1 MNIEF
6 TYSGHGEMDF
16 MAMGQKR
23 ECQDSLF
30 TPTSSLARSPGH
42 PFYESL
48 NRILSKHGFDVF
60 VEEKCQSF
68 YAEHRGRPSIPP
80 GVYFRMFF
88 LGYFEGWDSERG
100 IAWRVK
106 DSLSLRA
113 FIGYNLSQD
122 TPDHSSLSRIRQ
134 RLPVELHQD
143 VFNWVVTVLAKEKLL
158 KGKTVGV
165 DATTLEANAA
175 MRSIVRRDTGETY
188 RDYVTGLAEA
198 SGIEDPTDEDVRKFD
213 KKRKKKTS
221 NTDWHNPHDP
231 DARVT
236 KMKDGRTHMA
246 HKVEHVTDVD
256 TSAIVA
262 VTLRP
267 GDEGDSQSL
276 PGSLAQAAQTLEA
289 VAADPEARKHIHDK
303 PLSEVVTDKG
313 YHSNET
319 LVSLKESSIRSYIAE
334 PDRGR
339 RKWEGK
345 HDARDAVYANRRRIK
360 GNRSALLR
368 CLRAERVERG
378 FAHNYDTGGMRR
390 IHLRGHENIFKR
402 LVTHVAGH
410 NLGLLMRQI
419 CGAGTPR
426 GLQDLNV
433 LFESMIQRIQHSR
446 IASFLCKTRLS
457 LVA

>member
-48 NRILSKHGFDVF
+48 NRILSKHGFDGF

-88 LGYFEGWDSERG
+88 LGYFEGLDSERG

-289 VAADPEARKHIHDK
+289 VAADPEAR
-303 PLSEVVTDKG
+303 
-313 YHSNET
+313 
-319 LVSLKESSIRSYIAE
+319 
-334 PDRGR
+334 
-339 RKWEGK
+339 
-345 HDARDAVYANRRRIK
+345 DAVYANRRRIK

>member
-88 LGYFEGWDSERG
+88 LGYFEGLDSERG

-262 VTLRP
+262 V
-267 GDEGDSQSL
+267 
-276 PGSLAQAAQTLEA
+276 
-289 VAADPEARKHIHDK
+289 
-303 PLSEVVTDKG
+303 
-313 YHSNET
+313 
-319 LVSLKESSIRSYIAE
+319 
-334 PDRGR
+334 
-339 RKWEGK
+339 
-345 HDARDAVYANRRRIK
+345 
-360 GNRSALLR
+360 
-368 CLRAERVERG
+368 
-378 FAHNYDTGGMRR
+378 
-390 IHLRGHENIFKR
+390 
-402 LVTHVAGH
+402 
-410 NLGLLMRQI
+410 
-419 CGAGTPR
+419 
-426 GLQDLNV
+426 
-433 LFESMIQRIQHSR
+433 LF
-446 IASFLCKTRLS
+446 FS
-457 LVA
+457 LVRYG

>member
-1 MNIEF
+1 
-6 TYSGHGEMDF
+6 MDF

-88 LGYFEGWDSERG
+88 LGYFEGLDSERG

-289 VAADPEARKHIHDK
+289 VAADP
-303 PLSEVVTDKG
+303 
-313 YHSNET
+313 
-319 LVSLKESSIRSYIAE
+319 
-334 PDRGR
+334 
-339 RKWEGK
+339 
-345 HDARDAVYANRRRIK
+345 DARDAVYANRRRIK

>member
-1 MNIEF
+1 
-6 TYSGHGEMDF
+6 

-48 NRILSKHGFDVF
+48 NQILSKHGFDGF
-60 VEEKCQSF
+60 VEKKCKSF
-68 YAEHRGRPSIPP
+68 YAEHSGRPSIPP

-88 LGYFEGWDSERG
+88 LGYFEGLDSERG
-100 IAWRVK
+100 IAWRVR

-175 MRSIVRRDTGETY
+175 MRSIVRRDIGETY
-188 RDYVTGLAEA
+188 RDYVTRLTEA

-221 NTDWHNPHDP
+221 NKDWHNPHDP

-246 HKVEHVTDVD
+246 HKVEHVTDLE
-256 TSAIVA
+256 TSAIVG
-262 VTLRP
+262 VTLHP
-267 GDEGDSQSL
+267 GNEGDSQSL
-276 PGSLAQAAQTLEA
+276 PESLAQAARTLEA
-289 VAADPEARKHIHDK
+289 VVADPEASKHIHDK

-319 LVSLKESSIRSYIAE
+319 LVSLKENSIRSYIAE

-360 GNRSALLR
+360 GNRGAVLR

-390 IHLRGHENIFKR
+390 THLRGHENIFKR
-402 LVTHVAGH
+402 LIAHVAGH
-410 NLGLLMRQI
+410 NLGLLMRKI

-426 GLQDLNV
+426 GLQDLYV
-433 LFESMIQRIQHSR
+433 WFESMVQRIQHSW
-446 IASFLCKTRLS
+446 IDSFLCKTRLR